1 MQKKLIA
8 VAVLG
13 ACVAGSAFA
22 ANVDVYGRIDTGLS
36 YVHYDET
43 GLSDAVD
50 TLSLDSG
57 LSSGSRWG
65 LKGSE
70 DLGNGYQVGFVLE
83 SSFDSDTGKMS
94 KDGRLFNR
102 EATLRVSGPF
112 GSIYAGR
119 MGRIGSDAGSV
130 GFYAGSVS
138 PFGSGWGEMP
148 GHFAVTANYDTRYSN
163 ALAYVSPKVGP
174 VTVYAQYT
182 MGNATENE
190 SGDDR
195 LFSLGAQADFGAL
208 QVLDLVEYL
217 NKQSTVAGTAGAPN
231 VIHNDSQYDDSYT
244 INLGGSYDFGVAK
257 VFLAGQYFKAAPDF
271 AGMMDNY
278 AKDPRVLNNEWRF
291 SFDGF
296 GVNVGATAPIGAG
309 EFLVSAGYGKG
320 DVNYDTKDAKVS
332 ADAYIIQV
340 GYTYPFSKRTNLYAG
355 AGYMQTSMEDGITT
369 NDTTSDK
376 DFKTTQVM
384 FGLLHKF

>member
-22 ANVDVYGRIDTGLS
+22 ANVDVYGCIDTGLS

-83 SSFDSDTGKMS
+83 SGFSSDTGKMS
-94 KDGRLFNR
+94 KDGLFNR

-208 QVLDLVEYL
+208 QVLGLVEYL
-217 NKQSTVAGTAGAPN
+217 NKKSVAGTT
-231 VIHNDSQYDDSYT
+231 VYDDSQYDDSYT

-271 AGMMDNY
+271 AGMKDNY
-278 AKDPRVLNNEWRF
+278 SAGFDEEFVDAIAWHF

-320 DVNYDTKDAKVS
+320 DLNFDTKDAKIS

-355 AGYMQTSMEDGITT
+355 AGYMQTSMEDGFT
-369 NDTTSDK
+369 NTDGTYSDK

-384 FGLLHKF
+384 FGLRHKF

>member
-43 GLSDAVD
+43 GLSDAKD

-57 LSSGSRWG
+57 MSSGNRWG

-83 SSFDSDTGKMS
+83 SGFDADTGAL
-94 KDGRLFNR
+94 GAGGIFAR

-138 PFGSGWGEMP
+138 PFGSGWGKMP
-148 GHFAVTANYDTRYSN
+148 GHFAVTANYDSRYNN

-182 MGNATENE
+182 MGNTTENE

-208 QVLDLVEYL
+208 QVLGLVEYL
-217 NKQSTVAGTAGAPN
+217 NKKSVADTTVYD
-231 VIHNDSQYDDSYT
+231 DSQYDDSYT
-244 INLGGSYDFGVAK
+244 INLGGSYDFSVAK
-257 VFLAGQYFKAAPDF
+257 VFLAGQYFKAAPNY
-271 AGMMDNY
+271 AGMKGNY
-278 AKDPRVLNNEWRF
+278 AKDPRVLNNEWRW

-320 DVNYDTKDAKVS
+320 DVNYDTKDAKIS

-355 AGYMQTSMEDGITT
+355 AGYMQTSMEDGFT
-369 NDTTSDK
+369 NTDGTTSDK

>member
-43 GLSDAVD
+43 GLSDAKD

-57 LSSGSRWG
+57 ISSGNRWG

-83 SSFDSDTGKMS
+83 GGFDADTGAL
-94 KDGRLFNR
+94 GAGGIFAR

-138 PFGSGWGEMP
+138 PFGSGWGKMA
-148 GHFAVTANYDTRYSN
+148 GHFAVTANYDSRYNN

-208 QVLDLVEYL
+208 QVLGLVEYL
-217 NKQSTVAGTAGAPN
+217 NKKSVASTTVYD
-231 VIHNDSQYDDSYT
+231 DSQYDDSYT
-244 INLGGSYDFGVAK
+244 INLGGSYDFSVAK
-257 VFLAGQYFKAAPDF
+257 VFLAGQYFKAAPNY
-271 AGMMDNY
+271 AGMKANY
-278 AKDPRVLNNEWRF
+278 AEDPRVLNNEWRL

-320 DVNYDTKDAKVS
+320 DVNYNTQDAKIS

-355 AGYMQTSMEDGITT
+355 AGYMQTSMEDGFT
-369 NDTTSDK
+369 NTDNTTSDK

>member
-43 GLSDAVD
+43 GLSDAKD

-57 LSSGSRWG
+57 MSSGNRWG

-83 SSFDSDTGKMS
+83 SGFDADTGAMS
-94 KDGRLFNR
+94 KDGLFNR

-138 PFGSGWGEMP
+138 PFGSGWGKMA
-148 GHFAVTANYDTRYSN
+148 GHFAVTANYDSRYNN

-208 QVLDLVEYL
+208 QVLGLVEYL
-217 NKQSTVAGTAGAPN
+217 NKKSVDGTTVYD
-231 VIHNDSQYDDSYT
+231 DSQYDDSYT
-244 INLGGSYDFGVAK
+244 INLGGSYDFSVAK
-257 VFLAGQYFKAAPDF
+257 VFLAGQYFKAAPNY
-271 AGMMDNY
+271 AGMKANY
-278 AKDPRVLNNEWRF
+278 AELVKGEEWRY

-320 DVNYDTKDAKVS
+320 DLNVDTKDAKRS

-355 AGYMQTSMEDGITT
+355 AGYMQTSMEDSITNT
-369 NDTTSDK
+369 DDTTSDK

>member
-43 GLSDAVD
+43 GLSDAKD

-57 LSSGSRWG
+57 MSSGNRWG

-83 SSFDSDTGKMS
+83 SGFDADTGAL
-94 KDGRLFNR
+94 GAGGIFAR

-138 PFGSGWGEMP
+138 PFGSGWGKMS
-148 GHFAVTANYDTRYSN
+148 GHFAVTANYDSRYNN

-208 QVLDLVEYL
+208 QVLGLVEYL
-217 NKQSTVAGTAGAPN
+217 NKKSVAGTT
-231 VIHNDSQYDDSYT
+231 VYDDSQYDDSYT
-244 INLGGSYDFGVAK
+244 INLGGSYDFSVAK
-257 VFLAGQYFKAAPDF
+257 VFLAGQYFKAAPNY
-271 AGMMDNY
+271 AGMKANY
-278 AKDPRVLNNEWRF
+278 AKLVEGEEEWRY

-320 DVNYDTKDAKVS
+320 DLNYNTQDAKRS

-355 AGYMQTSMEDGITT
+355 AGYMQTSMEDGITNT
-369 NDTTSDK
+369 DSTTSDK

>member
-43 GLSDAVD
+43 GLSDAKD

-57 LSSGSRWG
+57 MSSGNRWG

-83 SSFDSDTGKMS
+83 SGFDADTGAL
-94 KDGRLFNR
+94 GAGGIFAR

-138 PFGSGWGEMP
+138 PFGSGWGKMP
-148 GHFAVTANYDTRYSN
+148 GHFAVTANYDSRYNN

-182 MGNATENE
+182 MGNTTENE

-208 QVLDLVEYL
+208 QVLGLVEYL
-217 NKQSTVAGTAGAPN
+217 NKKSVADTTVYD
-231 VIHNDSQYDDSYT
+231 DSQYDDSYT
-244 INLGGSYDFGVAK
+244 INLGGSYDFSVAK
-257 VFLAGQYFKAAPDF
+257 VFLAGQYFKAAPNY
-271 AGMMDNY
+271 AGMKGNY
-278 AKDPRVLNNEWRF
+278 AKDPRVLNKEWRW

-320 DVNYDTKDAKVS
+320 DVNYDTKDAKIS

-355 AGYMQTSMEDGITT
+355 AGYMQTSMEDGFSNT
-369 NDTTSDK
+369 DGTTSDK

>member
-43 GLSDAVD
+43 GLSDAKD

-57 LSSGSRWG
+57 TSSGNRWG

-83 SSFDSDTGKMS
+83 SGFDADTGALG
-94 KDGRLFNR
+94 DGGIFGR

-138 PFGSGWGEMP
+138 PFGSGWGKMA
-148 GHFAVTANYDTRYSN
+148 GHFAVTANYDSRYNN

-208 QVLDLVEYL
+208 QVLGLVEYL
-217 NKQSTVAGTAGAPN
+217 NKKSVVGTTVYD
-231 VIHNDSQYDDSYT
+231 DSQYDDSYT
-244 INLGGSYDFGVAK
+244 INLGGSYDFSVAK
-257 VFLAGQYFKAAPDF
+257 VFLAGQYFKAAPNY
-271 AGMMDNY
+271 AGMKANY
-278 AKDPRVLNNEWRF
+278 AKLVEGEEWRY

-309 EFLVSAGYGKG
+309 QFLVSAGYGKG
-320 DVNYDTKDAKVS
+320 DLNIDTKDAKRS

-355 AGYMQTSMEDGITT
+355 AGYMQTSMEDGITNT
-369 NDTTSDK
+369 DSTTSDK

>member
-43 GLSDAVD
+43 GLSDAKD

-57 LSSGSRWG
+57 NSSGNRWG

-83 SSFDSDTGKMS
+83 SGFDSDTGKMS
-94 KDGRLFNR
+94 KDGLFNR

-138 PFGSGWGEMP
+138 PFGSGWGKMA
-148 GHFAVTANYDTRYSN
+148 GHFAVTANYDSRYNN

-208 QVLDLVEYL
+208 QVLGLVEYL
-217 NKQSTVAGTAGAPN
+217 NKKSVASTTVYD
-231 VIHNDSQYDDSYT
+231 DSQYDDSYT
-244 INLGGSYDFGVAK
+244 INLGGSYDFSVAK
-257 VFLAGQYFKAAPDF
+257 VFLAGQYFKAAPNY
-271 AGMMDNY
+271 AGMKANY
-278 AKDPRVLNNEWRF
+278 AKLVEGNEWHY

-320 DVNYDTKDAKVS
+320 DLNIDTKDAKRS

-355 AGYMQTSMEDGITT
+355 AGYMQTSMEDGITNT
-369 NDTTSDK
+369 GGTYSDK

>member
-43 GLSDAVD
+43 GLSDAKD

-57 LSSGSRWG
+57 LSSGNRWG

-83 SSFDSDTGKMS
+83 SGFDADTGAL
-94 KDGRLFNR
+94 GAGGIFGR

-138 PFGSGWGEMP
+138 PFGSGWGKMA
-148 GHFAVTANYDTRYSN
+148 GHFAVTANYDSRYNN

-182 MGNATENE
+182 MGNTTENE

-208 QVLDLVEYL
+208 QVLGLVEYL
-217 NKQSTVAGTAGAPN
+217 NKKSVAGTT
-231 VIHNDSQYDDSYT
+231 VYDDSQYDDSYT
-244 INLGGSYDFGVAK
+244 INLGGSYDFSVAK
-257 VFLAGQYFKAAPDF
+257 VFLAGQYFKAAPDY
-271 AGMMDNY
+271 AGMKGNY
-278 AKDPRVLNNEWRF
+278 AKDPRVLNNEWRW

-320 DVNYDTKDAKVS
+320 DVNYDTKDAKIS

-355 AGYMQTSMEDGITT
+355 AGYMQTSMEDGITNT
-369 NDTTSDK
+369 DGTYSDK

>member
-83 SSFDSDTGKMS
+83 SGFSSDTGKMS
-94 KDGRLFNR
+94 KDDLFNR

-138 PFGSGWGEMP
+138 PFGSGWGEMA
-148 GHFAVTANYDTRYSN
+148 GHFAVTANYDSRYSN

-195 LFSLGAQADFGAL
+195 LFSLGAKADFGAL
-208 QVLDLVEYL
+208 QVLGLVEYL
-217 NKQSTVAGTAGAPN
+217 NKKSVDGTTVYD
-231 VIHNDSQYDDSYT
+231 DSKYDDSYT

-257 VFLAGQYFKAAPDF
+257 VFLAGQYFNAAPNF
-271 AGMMDNY
+271 AGQGGNWE
-278 AKDPRVLNNEWRF
+278 K

-296 GVNVGATAPIGAG
+296 GVNVGASAPIGAG

-320 DVNYDTKDAKVS
+320 DYHFDTKDTNLS
-332 ADAYIIQV
+332 ADSYIFQV

-355 AGYMQTSMEDGITT
+355 AGYHQTTMEEEA
-369 NDTTSDK
+369 SK
-376 DFKTTQVM
+376 DSKTKTTQVM

>member
-13 ACVAGSAFA
+13 ACVAGSALA

-36 YVHYDET
+36 YVHQKIGDQAGT
-43 GLSDAVD
+43 D
-50 TLSLDSG
+50 TLSMDSG
-57 LSSGSRWG
+57 LSSASRWG

-83 SSFDSDTGKMS
+83 GGFSSDTGELY
-94 KDGRLFNR
+94 DGGIFRR

-138 PFGSGWGEMP
+138 PFGSGWGKMA
-148 GHFAVTANYDTRYSN
+148 GHFAVTANYDSRYNN

-190 SGDDR
+190 SGDNR

-208 QVLDLVEYL
+208 QVLGLVEYL
-217 NKQSTVAGTAGAPN
+217 NKQSTVAGTTAN
-231 VIHNDSQYDDSYT
+231 VTYNDSQYDDSYT

-320 DVNYDTKDAKVS
+320 DLNFDTKDAKRS

-355 AGYMQTSMEDGITT
+355 AGYMQTSMEDGITNT
-369 NDTTSDK
+369 DDTTSDK

-384 FGLLHKF
+384 FGLLHTF

>member
-43 GLSDAVD
+43 GLSDAKD

-57 LSSGSRWG
+57 MSSGNRWG

-83 SSFDSDTGKMS
+83 SGFDADTGAMS
-94 KDGRLFNR
+94 KDGLFNR

-138 PFGSGWGEMP
+138 PFGSGWGKMA
-148 GHFAVTANYDTRYSN
+148 GHFAVTANYDSRYNN

-208 QVLDLVEYL
+208 QVLGLVEYL
-217 NKQSTVAGTAGAPN
+217 NKKSVAGTT
-231 VIHNDSQYDDSYT
+231 VYDDSQYDDSYT
-244 INLGGSYDFGVAK
+244 INLGGSYDFSVAK
-257 VFLAGQYFKAAPDF
+257 VFLAGQYFKAAPNY
-271 AGMMDNY
+271 AGMKANY
-278 AKDPRVLNNEWRF
+278 AELVDGNEWRY

-320 DVNYDTKDAKVS
+320 DLNYNTQDAKRS

-355 AGYMQTSMEDGITT
+355 AGYMQTSMEDGITNT
-369 NDTTSDK
+369 DNTTSDK

>member
-43 GLSDAVD
+43 GLSDAKD

-57 LSSGSRWG
+57 MSSGNRWG

-83 SSFDSDTGKMS
+83 SGFDADTGAL
-94 KDGRLFNR
+94 GAGGIFAR

-138 PFGSGWGEMP
+138 PFGSGWGKMP
-148 GHFAVTANYDTRYSN
+148 GHFAVTANYDSRYNN

-182 MGNATENE
+182 MGNTTENE

-208 QVLDLVEYL
+208 QVLGLVEYL
-217 NKQSTVAGTAGAPN
+217 NKKSVAGTT
-231 VIHNDSQYDDSYT
+231 VYDDSQYDDSYT
-244 INLGGSYDFGVAK
+244 INLGGSYDFSVAK
-257 VFLAGQYFKAAPDF
+257 VFLAGQYFKAAPNY
-271 AGMMDNY
+271 AGMKGNY
-278 AKDPRVLNNEWRF
+278 AKDPRVLNNEWRW

-320 DVNYDTKDAKVS
+320 DVNYDTKDAKIS

-355 AGYMQTSMEDGITT
+355 AGYMQTSMEDGFT
-369 NDTTSDK
+369 NTDGTYSDK

>member
-43 GLSDAVD
+43 GLSDAKD

-57 LSSGSRWG
+57 MSSGNRWG

-83 SSFDSDTGKMS
+83 SGFDADTGAMS
-94 KDGRLFNR
+94 KDGLFNR

-138 PFGSGWGEMP
+138 PFGSGWGKMP
-148 GHFAVTANYDTRYSN
+148 GHFAVTANYDSRYNN

-208 QVLDLVEYL
+208 QVLGLVEYL
-217 NKQSTVAGTAGAPN
+217 NKKSVVGTTVYD
-231 VIHNDSQYDDSYT
+231 DSQYDDSYT
-244 INLGGSYDFGVAK
+244 INLGGSYDFSVAK
-257 VFLAGQYFKAAPDF
+257 VFLAGQYFKAAPDY
-271 AGMMDNY
+271 AGMKGNY
-278 AKDPRVLNNEWRF
+278 AKDPRVLNNEWRW

-320 DVNYDTKDAKVS
+320 DVNYDTKDAKIS

-355 AGYMQTSMEDGITT
+355 AGYMQTSMEDGITNT
-369 NDTTSDK
+369 DGTTSDK

>member
-13 ACVAGSAFA
+13 ACVAGSALA
-22 ANVDVYGRIDTGLS
+22 ANVDVYGRIDMGLS
-36 YVHYDET
+36 YVHQKIGDQAGT
-43 GLSDAVD
+43 D
-50 TLSLDSG
+50 TFSMDSG
-57 LSSGSRWG
+57 MSSGNRWG

-83 SSFDSDTGKMS
+83 SGFDADTGAMS
-94 KDGRLFNR
+94 KDGLFNR

-148 GHFAVTANYDTRYSN
+148 GHFAVTANYDSRYNN

-190 SGDDR
+190 SGDNR

-208 QVLDLVEYL
+208 QVLGLVEYL
-217 NKQSTVAGTAGAPN
+217 NKKSVGGTA
-231 VIHNDSQYDDSYT
+231 VYDDSKYDDSYT

-257 VFLAGQYFKAAPDF
+257 VFLAGQYFNAAPNF
-271 AGMMDNY
+271 AGQGGNWE
-278 AKDPRVLNNEWRF
+278 K

-296 GVNVGATAPIGAG
+296 GVNVGASAPIGAG

-320 DVNYDTKDAKVS
+320 DYHLDTKDTNLS
-332 ADAYIIQV
+332 ADSYIFQV

-355 AGYMQTSMEDGITT
+355 AGYHQTTMEEEA
-369 NDTTSDK
+369 SK
-376 DFKTTQVM
+376 DSKTKTTQVM

>member
-43 GLSDAVD
+43 GLSDAKD

-57 LSSGSRWG
+57 LSSGNRWG

-83 SSFDSDTGKMS
+83 SGFDADTGAL
-94 KDGRLFNR
+94 GAGGIFAR

-138 PFGSGWGEMP
+138 PFGSGWGEMA
-148 GHFAVTANYDTRYSN
+148 GHFAVTANYDSRYNN

-182 MGNATENE
+182 MGNTTENE

-208 QVLDLVEYL
+208 QVLGLVEYL
-217 NKQSTVAGTAGAPN
+217 NKKSVADTTVYD
-231 VIHNDSQYDDSYT
+231 DSQYDDSYT
-244 INLGGSYDFGVAK
+244 INLGGSYDFSVAK
-257 VFLAGQYFKAAPDF
+257 VFLAGQYFKAAPNY
-271 AGMMDNY
+271 AGMKANY
-278 AKDPRVLNNEWRF
+278 AEHVKGKEWRY

-309 EFLVSAGYGKG
+309 QFLVSAGYGKG
-320 DVNYDTKDAKVS
+320 DLNIDTKDAKCS

-355 AGYMQTSMEDGITT
+355 AGYMQTSMEDGITNT
-369 NDTTSDK
+369 DGTYGDK

>member
-1 MQKKLIA
+1 MT
-8 VAVLG
+8 
-13 ACVAGSAFA
+13 S
-22 ANVDVYGRIDTGLS
+22 
-36 YVHYDET
+36 
-43 GLSDAVD
+43 
-50 TLSLDSG
+50 
-57 LSSGSRWG
+57 
-65 LKGSE
+65 
-70 DLGNGYQVGFVLE
+70 NGYQVGFVLE
-83 SSFDSDTGKMS
+83 GGFSSDTGAL
-94 KDGRLFNR
+94 GAGGIFGR

-138 PFGSGWGEMP
+138 PFGSGWGEMA
-148 GHFAVTANYDTRYSN
+148 GHFAVTANYDSRYNN

-195 LFSLGAQADFGAL
+195 LFSLGAKADFGAL
-208 QVLDLVEYL
+208 QVLGLVEYL
-217 NKQSTVAGTAGAPN
+217 NKKSVDGTTVYD
-231 VIHNDSQYDDSYT
+231 DSKYDDSYT

-257 VFLAGQYFKAAPDF
+257 VFLAGQYFNAAPNF
-271 AGMMDNY
+271 AGQVGNWE
-278 AKDPRVLNNEWRF
+278 K

-296 GVNVGATAPIGAG
+296 GVNVGASAPIGAG

-320 DVNYDTKDAKVS
+320 DYHFDTKDTNLS
-332 ADAYIIQV
+332 ADSYIFQV

-355 AGYMQTSMEDGITT
+355 AGYHQTTMEEEA
-369 NDTTSDK
+369 SK
-376 DFKTTQVM
+376 DSKDSKTKTTQVM

>member
-13 ACVAGSAFA
+13 ACVAGSALA
-22 ANVDVYGRIDTGLS
+22 ANVDVYGRIDMGLS
-36 YVHYDET
+36 YVHQKIGDQAGT
-43 GLSDAVD
+43 D
-50 TLSLDSG
+50 TLSMDSG
-57 LSSGSRWG
+57 LSSGNRWG

-83 SSFDSDTGKMS
+83 SGFDADTGAMS
-94 KDGRLFNR
+94 KDGLFNR

-138 PFGSGWGEMP
+138 PFGSGWGKMA
-148 GHFAVTANYDTRYSN
+148 GHFAVTANYDSRYNN

-190 SGDDR
+190 SGDNR

-208 QVLDLVEYL
+208 QVLGLVEYL
-217 NKQSTVAGTAGAPN
+217 NKKSVDGTTVYD
-231 VIHNDSQYDDSYT
+231 DSKYDDSYT

-257 VFLAGQYFKAAPDF
+257 VFLAGQYFKAAPDY
-271 AGMMDNY
+271 AGMKGNY
-278 AKDPRVLNNEWRF
+278 AGVIVKGDEWRF

-320 DVNYDTKDAKVS
+320 DLNVDTKDAKRS

-355 AGYMQTSMEDGITT
+355 AGYMQTSMEDDIITDGKT
-369 NDTTSDK
+369 RDK

>member
-43 GLSDAVD
+43 GLSDAKD

-57 LSSGSRWG
+57 MSSGNRWG

-83 SSFDSDTGKMS
+83 SGFDADTGAMS
-94 KDGRLFNR
+94 KDVLFNR

-119 MGRIGSDAGSV
+119 MGRIGSDVGSV
-130 GFYAGSVS
+130 GFYAGNVS
-138 PFGSGWGEMP
+138 PFGSGWGKMA
-148 GHFAVTANYDTRYSN
+148 GHFAVTANYDSRYNN

-208 QVLDLVEYL
+208 QVLGLVEYL
-217 NKQSTVAGTAGAPN
+217 NKKSVASTTVYD
-231 VIHNDSQYDDSYT
+231 DSQYDDSYT
-244 INLGGSYDFGVAK
+244 INLGGSYDFSVAK
-257 VFLAGQYFKAAPDF
+257 VFLAGQYFKAAPNY
-271 AGMMDNY
+271 AGMKANY
-278 AKDPRVLNNEWRF
+278 AKLVEGNEWRY

-320 DVNYDTKDAKVS
+320 DVNYDTKDAKIS

-355 AGYMQTSMEDGITT
+355 AGYMQTSMEDGITNT
-369 NDTTSDK
+369 DGTTSDK

>member
-43 GLSDAVD
+43 GLSDAKD

-57 LSSGSRWG
+57 MSSGNRWG

-83 SSFDSDTGKMS
+83 SGFDADTGAL
-94 KDGRLFNR
+94 GAGGIFAR

-138 PFGSGWGEMP
+138 PFGSGWGKMP
-148 GHFAVTANYDTRYSN
+148 GHFAVTANYDSRYNN

-182 MGNATENE
+182 MGNANENE

-208 QVLDLVEYL
+208 QVLGLVEYL
-217 NKQSTVAGTAGAPN
+217 NKKSVVGTTVYD
-231 VIHNDSQYDDSYT
+231 DSQYDDSYT
-244 INLGGSYDFGVAK
+244 INLGGSYDFSVAK
-257 VFLAGQYFKAAPDF
+257 VFLAGQYFKAAPNY
-271 AGMMDNY
+271 AGMKANY
-278 AKDPRVLNNEWRF
+278 AKLVEGKEWRY

-309 EFLVSAGYGKG
+309 QFLVSAGYGKG
-320 DVNYDTKDAKVS
+320 DLNIDTKDAKRS

-355 AGYMQTSMEDGITT
+355 AGYMQTSMEDGITNT
-369 NDTTSDK
+369 DGTYSDK

>member
-1 MQKKLIA
+1 M
-8 VAVLG
+8 
-13 ACVAGSAFA
+13 
-22 ANVDVYGRIDTGLS
+22 
-36 YVHYDET
+36 
-43 GLSDAVD
+43 
-50 TLSLDSG
+50 
-57 LSSGSRWG
+57 
-65 LKGSE
+65 
-70 DLGNGYQVGFVLE
+70 
-83 SSFDSDTGKMS
+83 
-94 KDGRLFNR
+94 
-102 EATLRVSGPF
+102 SGPF

-138 PFGSGWGEMP
+138 PFGSGWGKMA
-148 GHFAVTANYDTRYSN
+148 GHFAVTANYDSRYNN

-208 QVLDLVEYL
+208 QVLGLVEYL
-217 NKQSTVAGTAGAPN
+217 NKKSVDSTTVYD
-231 VIHNDSQYDDSYT
+231 DSQYDDSYT
-244 INLGGSYDFGVAK
+244 INLGGSYDFSVAK
-257 VFLAGQYFKAAPDF
+257 VFLAGQYFKAAPNY
-271 AGMMDNY
+271 AGMKANY
-278 AKDPRVLNNEWRF
+278 AELVKGNEWRY

-320 DVNYDTKDAKVS
+320 DLNVDTKDAKRS

-355 AGYMQTSMEDGITT
+355 AGYMQTSMEDGFT
-369 NDTTSDK
+369 NTADGTTSDK

>member
-83 SSFDSDTGKMS
+83 SGFSSDTGAMS
-94 KDGRLFNR
+94 KDGLFNR

-138 PFGSGWGEMP
+138 PFGSGWGKMP

-208 QVLDLVEYL
+208 QVLGLVEYL
-217 NKQSTVAGTAGAPN
+217 NKKSFDGTNAYD
-231 VIHNDSQYDDSYT
+231 DSQYDDSYT

-271 AGMMDNY
+271 AGMKDNY
-278 AKDPRVLNNEWRF
+278 GVGSVDEIAWRF

-309 EFLVSAGYGKG
+309 QFLVSAGYGKG
-320 DVNYDTKDAKVS
+320 DLNIDTKDAKVS

-355 AGYMQTSMEDGITT
+355 AGYMQTSMEDGYITDT
-369 NDTTSDK
+369 TTSDK

>member
-36 YVHYDET
+36 YVHQKIGDQAGT
-43 GLSDAVD
+43 D
-50 TLSLDSG
+50 TLSMDSG
-57 LSSGSRWG
+57 MSSGNRWG

-83 SSFDSDTGKMS
+83 SGFDADTGAL
-94 KDGRLFNR
+94 GAGGIFAR

-112 GSIYAGR
+112 GSVYAGR

-138 PFGSGWGEMP
+138 PFGSGWGKMA

-182 MGNATENE
+182 MGNTTENE

-208 QVLDLVEYL
+208 QVLGLVEYL
-217 NKQSTVAGTAGAPN
+217 NKKSVASTTVYD
-231 VIHNDSQYDDSYT
+231 DSKYDDSYT

-257 VFLAGQYFKAAPDF
+257 VFLAGQYFNAAPNF
-271 AGMMDNY
+271 AGQGGSNWE
-278 AKDPRVLNNEWRF
+278 K

-296 GVNVGATAPIGAG
+296 GVNVGASAPIGAG

-320 DVNYDTKDAKVS
+320 DYHFDTKDTNLS
-332 ADAYIIQV
+332 ADSYIFQV

-355 AGYMQTSMEDGITT
+355 AGYHQTTMEEEA
-369 NDTTSDK
+369 SK
-376 DFKTTQVM
+376 DSKTKTTQVM

>member
-13 ACVAGSAFA
+13 ACVAGSALA

-36 YVHYDET
+36 YVHQKIGDQAGT
-43 GLSDAVD
+43 D
-50 TLSLDSG
+50 TFSMDSG
-57 LSSGSRWG
+57 MSSGNRWG

-83 SSFDSDTGKMS
+83 SGFDADTGAL
-94 KDGRLFNR
+94 GAGGIFAR

-138 PFGSGWGEMP
+138 PFGSGWGKMP
-148 GHFAVTANYDTRYSN
+148 GHFAVTANYDSRYNN

-182 MGNATENE
+182 MGNANENE

-195 LFSLGAQADFGAL
+195 LFSVGAQADFGAL
-208 QVLDLVEYL
+208 QVLGLVEYL
-217 NKQSTVAGTAGAPN
+217 NKKSVDGTTVYD
-231 VIHNDSQYDDSYT
+231 DSKYDDSYT
-244 INLGGSYDFGVAK
+244 INLGGSYDFSVAK
-257 VFLAGQYFKAAPDF
+257 VFLAGQYFKAAPNY
-271 AGMMDNY
+271 AGMKANY
-278 AKDPRVLNNEWRF
+278 AKDPRVLNNEWRW

-320 DVNYDTKDAKVS
+320 DVNYDTKDAKIS

-355 AGYMQTSMEDGITT
+355 AGYMQTSMEDGITNT
-369 NDTTSDK
+369 DGTYSDK

>member
-36 YVHYDET
+36 YVHEKIGDQAGT
-43 GLSDAVD
+43 DKLSM
-50 TLSLDSG
+50 DSG

-83 SSFDSDTGKMS
+83 SGFSSDTGAIGEEGK
-94 KDGRLFNR
+94 LFNR

-138 PFGSGWGEMP
+138 PFGSGWGKMA

-208 QVLDLVEYL
+208 QVLGLVEYL
-217 NKQSTVAGTAGAPN
+217 NKKSVASTTVYD
-231 VIHNDSQYDDSYT
+231 DSQYDDSYT
-244 INLGGSYDFGVAK
+244 INLGGSYDFSVAK
-257 VFLAGQYFKAAPDF
+257 VFLAGQYFKAAPNY
-271 AGMMDNY
+271 AGMKANFADEI
-278 AKDPRVLNNEWRF
+278 VQGNEWHY

-296 GVNVGATAPIGAG
+296 GVNVGATTPIGAG

-320 DVNYDTKDAKVS
+320 DLNFNTEDAKRS

-355 AGYMQTSMEDGITT
+355 AGYMQTSMENGIINTDG
-369 NDTTSDK
+369 TTSDK

>member
-13 ACVAGSAFA
+13 ACVAGSALA
-22 ANVDVYGRIDTGLS
+22 ANVDVYGRIDMGLS
-36 YVHYDET
+36 YVHQKIGDQAGT
-43 GLSDAVD
+43 D
-50 TLSLDSG
+50 TLSMDSG
-57 LSSGSRWG
+57 MSSGNRWG

-83 SSFDSDTGKMS
+83 SGFDADTGAMS
-94 KDGRLFNR
+94 KDGLFNR

-138 PFGSGWGEMP
+138 PFGSGWGKMA
-148 GHFAVTANYDTRYSN
+148 GHFAVTANYDSRYNN

-190 SGDDR
+190 SGDNR

-208 QVLDLVEYL
+208 QVLGLVEYL
-217 NKQSTVAGTAGAPN
+217 NKKSVDGTTVYD
-231 VIHNDSQYDDSYT
+231 DSKYDDSYT

-257 VFLAGQYFKAAPDF
+257 VFLAGQYFKAAPDY
-271 AGMMDNY
+271 AGMKGNY
-278 AKDPRVLNNEWRF
+278 AGEIGKGNEWHF

-320 DVNYDTKDAKVS
+320 DLNVDTKDAKRS

-355 AGYMQTSMEDGITT
+355 AGYMQTSMEDGIITDGKT
-369 NDTTSDK
+369 RDK

>member
-36 YVHYDET
+36 YVHYDKT
-43 GLSDAVD
+43 GLSDAKD

-57 LSSGSRWG
+57 LSSGNRWG

-83 SSFDSDTGKMS
+83 SGFDADTGAL
-94 KDGRLFNR
+94 GAGGIFGR

-138 PFGSGWGEMP
+138 PFGSGWGKMA
-148 GHFAVTANYDTRYSN
+148 GHFAVTANYDSRYNN

-182 MGNATENE
+182 MGNTTENE

-208 QVLDLVEYL
+208 QVLGLVEYL
-217 NKQSTVAGTAGAPN
+217 NKKSVAGTT
-231 VIHNDSQYDDSYT
+231 VYDDSQYDDSYT
-244 INLGGSYDFGVAK
+244 INLGGSYDFSVAK
-257 VFLAGQYFKAAPDF
+257 VFLAGQYFKAAPNY
-271 AGMMDNY
+271 AGMKGNY
-278 AKDPRVLNNEWRF
+278 AKDPRVLNNEWRW

-320 DVNYDTKDAKVS
+320 DVNYDTKDAKIS

-355 AGYMQTSMEDGITT
+355 AGYMQTSMEDGITNT
-369 NDTTSDK
+369 DGTYSDK

>member
-43 GLSDAVD
+43 GLSDAKD

-57 LSSGSRWG
+57 TSSGNRWG

-83 SSFDSDTGKMS
+83 SGFDADTGAL
-94 KDGRLFNR
+94 GAGGIFGR

-138 PFGSGWGEMP
+138 PFGSGWGKMA
-148 GHFAVTANYDTRYSN
+148 GHFAVTANYDSRYNN

-208 QVLDLVEYL
+208 QVLGLVEYL
-217 NKQSTVAGTAGAPN
+217 NKKSVVGTTVYD
-231 VIHNDSQYDDSYT
+231 DSQYDDSYT
-244 INLGGSYDFGVAK
+244 INLGGSYDFSVAK
-257 VFLAGQYFKAAPDF
+257 VFLAGQYFKAAPNY
-271 AGMMDNY
+271 AGMKANY
-278 AKDPRVLNNEWRF
+278 AKLVEGEEWRY

-309 EFLVSAGYGKG
+309 QFLVSAGYGKG
-320 DVNYDTKDAKVS
+320 DLNIDTKDAKRS

-355 AGYMQTSMEDGITT
+355 AGYMQTSMEDGITNT
-369 NDTTSDK
+369 DSTYSDK

>member
-43 GLSDAVD
+43 GLSDAKD

-57 LSSGSRWG
+57 MSSGNRWG

-83 SSFDSDTGKMS
+83 SGFDADTGAMS
-94 KDGRLFNR
+94 KDGLFNR

-138 PFGSGWGEMP
+138 PFGSGWGKMA
-148 GHFAVTANYDTRYSN
+148 GHFAVTANYDSRYNN

-208 QVLDLVEYL
+208 QVLGLVEYL
-217 NKQSTVAGTAGAPN
+217 NKKSVAGTT
-231 VIHNDSQYDDSYT
+231 VYDDSQYDDSYT
-244 INLGGSYDFGVAK
+244 INLGGSYDFSVAK
-257 VFLAGQYFKAAPDF
+257 VFLAGQYFKAAPNY
-271 AGMMDNY
+271 AGMKANY
-278 AKDPRVLNNEWRF
+278 AKDPRVLNNEWRW

-320 DVNYDTKDAKVS
+320 DVNYDTKDAKIS

-355 AGYMQTSMEDGITT
+355 AGYMQTSMEDGITNT
-369 NDTTSDK
+369 DGTTSDK

>member
-43 GLSDAVD
+43 GLSDAKD

-57 LSSGSRWG
+57 MSSGNRWG

-83 SSFDSDTGKMS
+83 SGFDADTGAMS
-94 KDGRLFNR
+94 KDGLFNR

-138 PFGSGWGEMP
+138 PFGSGWGKMA
-148 GHFAVTANYDTRYSN
+148 GHFAVTANYDSRYNN

-208 QVLDLVEYL
+208 QVLGLVEYL
-217 NKQSTVAGTAGAPN
+217 NKKSVDSTTVYD
-231 VIHNDSQYDDSYT
+231 DSQYDDSYT
-244 INLGGSYDFGVAK
+244 INLGGSYDFSVAK
-257 VFLAGQYFKAAPDF
+257 VFLAGQYFKAAP
-271 AGMMDNY
+271 NY
-278 AKDPRVLNNEWRF
+278 ANYANYAELVKGEEWRS

-320 DVNYDTKDAKVS
+320 DLNYNTQDAKRS

-355 AGYMQTSMEDGITT
+355 AGYMQTSIEDSITNT
-369 NDTTSDK
+369 DGTYSDK

>member
-119 MGRIGSDAGSV
+119 MGRIGSDASSV

-208 QVLDLVEYL
+208 QVLGLVEYL
-217 NKQSTVAGTAGAPN
+217 NKKSVADTTVYD
-231 VIHNDSQYDDSYT
+231 DSQYDDSYT

-271 AGMMDNY
+271 AGMKDNY
-278 AKDPRVLNNEWRF
+278 FPGEANAWHF

-320 DVNYDTKDAKVS
+320 DLNIDTKDAKIS

-355 AGYMQTSMEDGITT
+355 AGYMQTSMEDGFT
-369 NDTTSDK
+369 NTDGTYSDM

>member
-43 GLSDAVD
+43 GLSDAKD

-57 LSSGSRWG
+57 MSSGNRWG

-83 SSFDSDTGKMS
+83 SGFDADTGAMS
-94 KDGRLFNR
+94 KDGLFNR

-138 PFGSGWGEMP
+138 PFGSGWGKMA
-148 GHFAVTANYDTRYSN
+148 GHFAVTANYDSRYNN

-208 QVLDLVEYL
+208 QVLGLVEYL
-217 NKQSTVAGTAGAPN
+217 NKKSVDGTTVYD
-231 VIHNDSQYDDSYT
+231 DSRYDDSYT

-257 VFLAGQYFKAAPDF
+257 VFLAGQYFNAAPNF
-271 AGMMDNY
+271 AGQGGDWE
-278 AKDPRVLNNEWRF
+278 K

-296 GVNVGATAPIGAG
+296 GVNVGASAPIGAG

-320 DVNYDTKDAKVS
+320 DYHFDTKDTNLS
-332 ADAYIIQV
+332 ADSYIFQV

-355 AGYMQTSMEDGITT
+355 AGYHQTTMEEEA
-369 NDTTSDK
+369 SK
-376 DFKTTQVM
+376 DSKTKTTQVM

>member
-43 GLSDAVD
+43 GLSDAKD

-57 LSSGSRWG
+57 MSSGNRWG

-83 SSFDSDTGKMS
+83 SGFDADTGAMS
-94 KDGRLFNR
+94 KDGLFNR

-138 PFGSGWGEMP
+138 PFGSGWGKMA
-148 GHFAVTANYDTRYSN
+148 GHFAVTANYDSRYNN

-208 QVLDLVEYL
+208 QVLGLVEYL
-217 NKQSTVAGTAGAPN
+217 NKKSVAGTT
-231 VIHNDSQYDDSYT
+231 VYDDSQYDDSYT
-244 INLGGSYDFGVAK
+244 INLGGSYDFSVAK

-278 AKDPRVLNNEWRF
+278 AKDPRVLDNEWRF

-320 DVNYDTKDAKVS
+320 DLNYNTQDAKRS

-355 AGYMQTSMEDGITT
+355 AGYMQTSMEDGITNT
-369 NDTTSDK
+369 DNTTSDK

>member
-43 GLSDAVD
+43 GLSDAKD

-57 LSSGSRWG
+57 NSSGNRWG

-83 SSFDSDTGKMS
+83 SGFDSDTGKMS
-94 KDGRLFNR
+94 EDGLFNR

-138 PFGSGWGEMP
+138 PFGSGWGKMA
-148 GHFAVTANYDTRYSN
+148 GHFAVTANYDSRYNN

-208 QVLDLVEYL
+208 QVLGLVEYL
-217 NKQSTVAGTAGAPN
+217 NKKSVASTTVYD
-231 VIHNDSQYDDSYT
+231 DSQYDDSYT
-244 INLGGSYDFGVAK
+244 INLGGSYDFSVAK
-257 VFLAGQYFKAAPDF
+257 VFLAGQYFKAAPNY
-271 AGMMDNY
+271 AGMKANY
-278 AKDPRVLNNEWRF
+278 AKLVEGNEWHY

-320 DVNYDTKDAKVS
+320 DLNIDTKDAKRS

-355 AGYMQTSMEDGITT
+355 AGYMQTSMEDGITNT
-369 NDTTSDK
+369 DGTYSDK

>member
-13 ACVAGSAFA
+13 ACVAGSALA
-22 ANVDVYGRIDTGLS
+22 ANVDVYGRIDMGLS
-36 YVHYDET
+36 YVHQKIGDQAGT
-43 GLSDAVD
+43 D
-50 TLSLDSG
+50 TLSMDSG
-57 LSSGSRWG
+57 LSSGNRWG

-83 SSFDSDTGKMS
+83 SGFDADTGAMS
-94 KDGRLFNR
+94 KDGLFNR

-138 PFGSGWGEMP
+138 PFGSGWGKMA
-148 GHFAVTANYDTRYSN
+148 GHFAVTANYDSRYNN

-208 QVLDLVEYL
+208 QVLGLVEYL
-217 NKQSTVAGTAGAPN
+217 NKKSVDGTTVYD
-231 VIHNDSQYDDSYT
+231 DSKYDDSYT

-257 VFLAGQYFKAAPDF
+257 VFLAGQYFKAAPDY
-271 AGMMDNY
+271 AGMKGNY
-278 AKDPRVLNNEWRF
+278 AGEIGKGNEWHF

-320 DVNYDTKDAKVS
+320 DLNVDTKDAKRS

-355 AGYMQTSMEDGITT
+355 AGYMQTSMEDGIITDGKT
-369 NDTTSDK
+369 RDK

>member
-83 SSFDSDTGKMS
+83 SGFSSDTGKMS
-94 KDGRLFNR
+94 KDGLFNR

-208 QVLDLVEYL
+208 QVLGLVEYL
-217 NKQSTVAGTAGAPN
+217 NKKSVAGTA
-231 VIHNDSQYDDSYT
+231 VYDDSQYDDSYT

-271 AGMMDNY
+271 AGMKDNY
-278 AKDPRVLNNEWRF
+278 GVGSVDEIAWHF

-320 DVNYDTKDAKVS
+320 DLNVDTKDAKVS

-355 AGYMQTSMEDGITT
+355 AGYMQTSMEDGYITD
-369 NDTTSDK
+369 NTTSDM

>member
-43 GLSDAVD
+43 GLSDAKD

-57 LSSGSRWG
+57 MSSGNRWG

-83 SSFDSDTGKMS
+83 SGFDADTGAL
-94 KDGRLFNR
+94 GAGGIFGR

-138 PFGSGWGEMP
+138 PFGSGWGKMA
-148 GHFAVTANYDTRYSN
+148 GHFAVTANYDSRYNN

-208 QVLDLVEYL
+208 QVLGLVEYL
-217 NKQSTVAGTAGAPN
+217 NKKSVADTTVYD
-231 VIHNDSQYDDSYT
+231 DSQYDDSYT

-257 VFLAGQYFKAAPDF
+257 VFLAGQYFKAAPNY
-271 AGMMDNY
+271 AGMKANY
-278 AKDPRVLNNEWRF
+278 ADLVKGEEWRY

-320 DVNYDTKDAKVS
+320 DVNYNTQDAKIS

-369 NDTTSDK
+369 GNTTSDK

>member
-43 GLSDAVD
+43 GLSDAKD

-57 LSSGSRWG
+57 ISSGNRWG

-83 SSFDSDTGKMS
+83 GGFDADTGAL
-94 KDGRLFNR
+94 GAGGIFAR

-138 PFGSGWGEMP
+138 PFGSGWGKMA
-148 GHFAVTANYDTRYSN
+148 GHFAVTANYDSRYNN

-208 QVLDLVEYL
+208 QVLGLVEYL
-217 NKQSTVAGTAGAPN
+217 NKKSVAGTT
-231 VIHNDSQYDDSYT
+231 VYDDSQYDDSYT
-244 INLGGSYDFGVAK
+244 INLGGSYDFSVAK
-257 VFLAGQYFKAAPDF
+257 VFLAGQYFKAAPNY
-271 AGMMDNY
+271 AGMKANY
-278 AKDPRVLNNEWRF
+278 AEDPRVLNNEWRW

-320 DVNYDTKDAKVS
+320 DVNYNTQDAKIS

-355 AGYMQTSMEDGITT
+355 AGYMQTSMEDGFT
-369 NDTTSDK
+369 NTDNTTSDK

>member
-43 GLSDAVD
+43 GLSDAKD

-57 LSSGSRWG
+57 LSSGNRWG

-83 SSFDSDTGKMS
+83 SGFDADTGAMS
-94 KDGRLFNR
+94 KDVLFNR

-138 PFGSGWGEMP
+138 PFGSGWGKMA
-148 GHFAVTANYDTRYSN
+148 GHFAVTANYDSRYNN

-195 LFSLGAQADFGAL
+195 LFSLGAKADFGAL
-208 QVLDLVEYL
+208 QVLGLVEYL
-217 NKQSTVAGTAGAPN
+217 NKKSVAGTT
-231 VIHNDSQYDDSYT
+231 VYDDSQYDDSYT
-244 INLGGSYDFGVAK
+244 INLGGSYDFSVAK
-257 VFLAGQYFKAAPDF
+257 VFLAGQYFKAAPNY
-271 AGMMDNY
+271 AGMKANY
-278 AKDPRVLNNEWRF
+278 AELVKGNEWRY

-320 DVNYDTKDAKVS
+320 DLNVDTQDAKRS

-369 NDTTSDK
+369 DGTTSDK

>member
-13 ACVAGSAFA
+13 ACVAGSALA

-36 YVHYDET
+36 YVHQKIGDQAGT
-43 GLSDAVD
+43 D
-50 TLSLDSG
+50 TFSMDSG
-57 LSSGSRWG
+57 LSSASRWG

-83 SSFDSDTGKMS
+83 GGFSSDTGELY
-94 KDGRLFNR
+94 DGGIFRR

-138 PFGSGWGEMP
+138 PFGSGWGKMA
-148 GHFAVTANYDTRYSN
+148 GHFAVTANYDSRYNN

-190 SGDDR
+190 SGDNR

-208 QVLDLVEYL
+208 QVLGLVEYL
-217 NKQSTVAGTAGAPN
+217 NKQSTVAGTTAN
-231 VIHNDSQYDDSYT
+231 VTYNDSQYDDSYT

-257 VFLAGQYFKAAPDF
+257 VFLAGQYFNAAPNF
-271 AGMMDNY
+271 AGQGSTWHD
-278 AKDPRVLNNEWRF
+278 

-296 GVNVGATAPIGAG
+296 GVNVGASAPIGAG

-320 DVNYDTKDAKVS
+320 DHHVDTKDTNRS
-332 ADAYIIQV
+332 ADSYIFQV

-355 AGYMQTSMEDGITT
+355 AGYHQTTMEEEVG
-369 NDTTSDK
+369 K
-376 DFKTTQVM
+376 DSKTKTTQVM